1 MKNIAIL
8 FITFL
13 FGTIVLNAQIQTK
26 PLENGIGLD
35 NNSYYKDIN
44 NVLDEFVGTYE
55 YNGPD
60 FYFKLKL
67 VKRTMKNVGDNTW
80 WDILEGTY
88 QYTKNGVTANYLS
101 DALNTND
108 VARIEATWIKQTDD
122 TGLPYFCPECL
133 NEKWLTGYISDRVNS
148 RVADLFIAKRIVN
161 GEVGL
166 QLGFYYEWPRKSQ
179 NAAHLPEGE
188 FFVKKI
194 N

>member
-8 FITFL
+8 LITFL

-88 QYTKNGVTANYLS
+88 LYTKNGVTANYLS

-133 NEKWLTGYISDRVNS
+133 NEKFL
-148 RVADLFIAKRIVN
+148 A
-161 GEVGL
+161 
-166 QLGFYYEWPRKSQ
+166 
-179 NAAHLPEGE
+179 
-188 FFVKKI
+188 
-194 N
+194 

>member
-8 FITFL
+8 LITFL

-55 YNGPD
+55 YNGPN
-60 FYFKLKL
+60 FYFKIKL

-166 QLGFYYEWPRKSQ
+166 QLGFYYEWSRESQ
-179 NAAHLPEGE
+179 NAAHLPEGK